1 MVNFDNP
8 PPQSD
13 MISFG
18 QLRSNNM
25 GSSHCPWGKYKNTQ
39 NNKEISARVLTLP
52 SWTRQAIKVP
62 LIMAHKST
70 VALKNVRMYF

>member
-8 PPQSD
+8 KQKSD
-13 MISFG
+13 MIIVG

-25 GSSHCPWGKYKNTQ
+25 GSPHFPWGKYRNTQ
-39 NNKEISARVLTLP
+39 NNKEISARVFTLP
-52 SWTRQAIKVP
+52 WSIRQAVKVP

-70 VALKNVRMYF
+70 VAFKHVRMYF